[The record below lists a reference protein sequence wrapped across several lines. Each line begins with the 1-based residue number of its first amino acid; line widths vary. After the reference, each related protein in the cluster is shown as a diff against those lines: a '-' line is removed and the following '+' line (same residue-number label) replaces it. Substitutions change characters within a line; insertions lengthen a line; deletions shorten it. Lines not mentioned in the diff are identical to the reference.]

1 MVMIYIWLGVIFAL
15 IMIEII
21 SKNYT
26 AICFAISALF
36 SLISVNTTTEN
47 YIIQVVIFLV
57 GGILLMVFIRPNA
70 INMIEEYKKKKNKS
84 NDKIEE
90 EKETKKEAKNDKK
103 IEKPSSSKKN
113 TKKTSNKSKKVKK
126 KNANK

>member
-36 SLISVNTTTEN
+36 SLISVNNTTEN

-70 INMIEEYKKKKNKS
+70 INMIEEYKKKKNKN
-84 NDKIEE
+84 NDKID
-90 EKETKKEAKNDKK
+90 EKETKNEAKNDKK